1 MMQAVG
7 FSDPGRVGGGPG
19 SPRRSRRPR
28 RAGRDFGAVRVLVS
42 LHASHL
48 RAWHQLPLAWGV
60 VAENGCLLGFFPGGM
75 RALDLIHAMKNR

>member
-1 MMQAVG
+1 MALAAHAVL
-7 FSDPGRVGGGPG
+7 VGPDVPVG
-19 SPRRSRRPR
+19 
-28 RAGRDFGAVRVLVS
+28 DFGAVRVLVS